1 MKPNIRRRSRAA
13 LAAGLSVLLLS
24 IWIARFAVADPES
37 DKEVEARKEAL
48 DLAGAFS
55 NDGFKIRDGH
65 WSGMIKPKER
75 ALIAVNLYAGNHYW
89 FTVGATSQAKKL
101 AVAVYDETGQQ
112 VTSESYNEGTK
123 AAAGFSPTSSGQYFV
138 SVGLVEG
145 EESGVCFLYSY
156 K

>member
-1 MKPNIRRRSRAA
+1 MKMSILS
-13 LAAGLSVLLLS
+13 LSIFAAGALFAAET
-24 IWIARFAVADPES
+24 IAETDN
-37 DKEVEARKEAL
+37 EVEARKAAL

-65 WSGMIKPKER
+65 WSGVIKPKEH

-89 FTVGATSQAKKL
+89 FSVGAAGQARKL
-101 AVAVYDETGQQ
+101 AVSVYDESGQQ
-112 VTSESYNEGTK
+112 VTTENYEAGEK
-123 AAAGFSPTSSGQYFV
+123 AAAGFSPINSGQFFV
-138 SVGLVEG
+138 SVGLIEG

>member
-1 MKPNIRRRSRAA
+1 MK
-13 LAAGLSVLLLS
+13 LS
-24 IWIARFAVADPES
+24 ILSLSIFAAISFTTATALSTPES
-37 DKEVEARKEAL
+37 DTEVEARKAAL

-65 WSGMIKPKER
+65 WSGVIKPKEH

-89 FTVGATSQAKKL
+89 FSVGATGQARKL
-101 AVAVYDETGQQ
+101 AVSVYDESGQQ
-112 VTSESYNEGTK
+112 VTTENYEAGEK
-123 AAAGFSPTSSGQYFV
+123 AAAGFSPINSGQFFV
-138 SVGLVEG
+138 SVGLIEG